1 MYGTRE
7 DLCRMLNE
15 QYPAETPLNLI
26 IWTPA
31 DIEAL
36 ADGMEYS
43 FSEHDVRAVLE
54 RMDTIPEEQRLES
67 GVSAGLVM
75 ALIDQVKENGQRVTV
90 PVDLLET
97 LLITAEQAL
106 WDREWTARDRNL
118 PVPESVM
125 RRLADTAKVRAL
137 LKADSRSPATRRGDI
152 TRTETIMMKKKPLT
166 RLFCV
171 TATGCCARLAGPT
184 LLIWRPSP
192 PKPYPAGLPP
202 AALSVAWKSSR
213 LRNSFVSR

>member
-106 WDREWTARDRNL
+106 WDGNGPHGIAISGAGKRNAPPGGYSKSAGITEKLTADR
-118 PVPESVM
+118 
-125 RRLADTAKVRAL
+125 
-137 LKADSRSPATRRGDI
+137 PATRRGDI

>member
-7 DLCRMLNE
+7 DLCRMLSE

-36 ADGMEYS
+36 ADGMEYP
-43 FSEHDVRAVLE
+43 FSEQDVRAVLE
-54 RMDTIPEEQRLES
+54 RMDAIPEEQRLES

-137 LKADSRSPATRRGDI
+137 LKS
-152 TRTETIMMKKKPLT
+152 
-166 RLFCV
+166 
-171 TATGCCARLAGPT
+171 
-184 LLIWRPSP
+184 
-192 PKPYPAGLPP
+192 
-202 AALSVAWKSSR
+202 
-213 LRNSFVSR
+213 